1 LLIDRH
7 PDIVRKA
14 LAEMR
19 ADAAKNREDDL
30 ALAI

>member
-7 PDIVRKA
+7 PEVVRKA

-19 ADAAKNREDDL
+19 ADAVKNREEDL